1 LFYDIFI
8 DMKIIITEEQH
19 KELIDTYKRRMFEI
33 MNEALLMIADDG
45 AFYGGIDFCY
55 HYPTFEGFME
65 DMVGEIIRN
74 YQYHIQDDK
83 YKPLKYDVGDFIY
96 DVVGFE
102 NFINILLDAH
112 GDEIREFYDLNTKD
126 C

>member
-1 LFYDIFI
+1 
-8 DMKIIITEEQH
+8 
-19 KELIDTYKRRMFEI
+19 MFEI

-55 HYPTFEGFME
+55 HYPTFDGFME
-65 DMVGEIIRN
+65 DMVEEIIRN
-74 YQYHIQDDK
+74 YGYHIQDDK

-102 NFINILLDAH
+102 NFINVLLDAH

>member
-1 LFYDIFI
+1 
-8 DMKIIITEEQH
+8 MKIIITEEQH

-65 DMVGEIIRN
+65 DMVGEIIRQ
-74 YQYHIQDDK
+74 YGYHIQDDK

-102 NFINILLDAH
+102 NFINMLLDAH
-112 GDEIREFYDLNTKD
+112 GDEIREFYDLKTED